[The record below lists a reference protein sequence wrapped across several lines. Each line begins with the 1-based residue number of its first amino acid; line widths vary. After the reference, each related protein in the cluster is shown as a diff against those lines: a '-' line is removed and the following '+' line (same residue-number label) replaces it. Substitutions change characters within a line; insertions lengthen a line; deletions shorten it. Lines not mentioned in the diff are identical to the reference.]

1 MIKNIKWIVLT
12 SLVVAACSY
21 DDGIPAPEAE
31 LPPIVAGEADFSRYV
46 ALGNSLTAGF
56 SDNALFIEGQNN
68 SFAKL
73 MSDQF
78 ALAGGGEFRI
88 PFMSDNVGGL
98 LLGGTPIMGPRL
110 IFNGSGPAPL
120 PGGVPTTEVSN
131 ILTGPF
137 NNMGVPGAKSFHLA
151 AQGYG
156 SLAVLAQGG
165 PANPYFVRF
174 ASSPSASVIGDA
186 VAQNPTFFSLWI
198 GNNDVL
204 SFATSGGVGVNQTG
218 NLNPATYGNN
228 DITDPN
234 VFASVY
240 EGLVNALT
248 ANNAKGVL
256 VNIPY
261 VNSVP
266 FLTTIPHNPVPLDAA
281 TSQQLNTS
289 LIGPLK
295 QVLTLLGEGDRLEL
309 LVAGSS
315 NPLLLKDESLTDFGP
330 QITAALTMAGI
341 PAQQAAFLGQTYG
354 QARHAKRTSDF
365 RDFVPLTTQAVIG
378 ATNAPGPAPFNVYGV
393 PYPLQDQHVLTNHE
407 VAMVRTA
414 TDSYNQT
421 IQAIAQAKDLVFVD
435 VNSIL
440 NQIAAGGLTTGG
452 FTFKSDLVFGNT
464 FSMDGVHLSA
474 RANAFLANTFLDAIN
489 TKYGSTFR
497 KYDLGAFPVLYG
509 INLPN

>member
-12 SLVVAACSY
+12 SFVVAACSY

-46 ALGNSLTAGF
+46 SLGNSLTAGF

-68 SFAKL
+68 SFTKL
-73 MSDQF
+73 LADQF
-78 ALAGGGEFRI
+78 AFAGGGEFRI
-88 PFMSDNVGGL
+88 PYMNDNVGGL
-98 LLGGTPIMGPRL
+98 LLGGTPILGPRL

-137 NNMGVPGAKSFHLA
+137 NNMGVPGAKSFHLIA
-151 AQGYG
+151 PGYG
-156 SLAVLAQGG
+156 NLAGIATGT
-165 PANPYFVRF
+165 ANPYFVRF
-174 ASSPSASVIGDA
+174 ASSPSTSIVADA

-204 SFATSGGVGVNQTG
+204 SFATSGGIGVNQLG
-218 NLNPATYGNN
+218 NLNPATYGSN

-234 VFASVY
+234 VFANVY
-240 EGLVNALT
+240 EGIVNTMT
-248 ANNAKGVL
+248 ANGAKGFV

-266 FLTTIPHNPVPLDAA
+266 FLTTIPHNPIPMDAA
-281 TSQQLNTS
+281 TAQQLNTS
-289 LIGPLK
+289 LLGPLK
-295 QVLTLLGEGDRLEL
+295 QVLTLLGEGDRLQL
-309 LVAGSS
+309 LVAGPN
-315 NPLLLKDESLTDFGP
+315 NPLLLRDESLTNFGA
-330 QITAALTMAGI
+330 QITAALTAAGI
-341 PAQQAAFLGQTYG
+341 PAPQAAFLGQTYG
-354 QARHAKRTSDF
+354 QARHAKRTTDF

-378 ATNAPGPAPFNVYGV
+378 ASNAPAPAPFNIYGV
-393 PYPLQDQHVLTNHE
+393 TFPLQDQHVLTDHE
-407 VAMVRTA
+407 VGMIKTA

-435 VNSIL
+435 VNSTL
-440 NQIAAGGLTTGG
+440 NQIASGGLTVGG

-474 RANAFLANTFLDAIN
+474 RANAYLANTFMEAIN

-497 KYDLGAFPVLYG
+497 KYNLGAFPVLYG
-509 INLPN
+509 INLP